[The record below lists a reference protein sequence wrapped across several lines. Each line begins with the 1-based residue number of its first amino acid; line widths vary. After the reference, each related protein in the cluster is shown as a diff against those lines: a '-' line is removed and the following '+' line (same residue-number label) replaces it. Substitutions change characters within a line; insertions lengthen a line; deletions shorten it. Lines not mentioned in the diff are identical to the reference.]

1 MSDLID
7 TIRQLAG
14 PQRHTTFARAS
25 RAAMALGARRIVET
39 GCYRGIPFDGQSTL
53 IWALIAR
60 FTGGHATAIDIS
72 TGSIAK
78 AAELLGELKQYV
90 TLVNADSLVALAGI
104 TEPIDVLYLD
114 SYDHEESNP
123 LPCQE
128 HQLKEAQIAVPKM
141 AERSIIMLDD
151 CNMPSGGKAL
161 LSDPFIRE
169 SGFTQVAKEY
179 QNIYHRGCDNLF

>member
-1 MSDLID
+1 
-7 TIRQLAG
+7 
-14 PQRHTTFARAS
+14 
-25 RAAMALGARRIVET
+25 MALGAQRIVET
-39 GCYRGIPFDGQSTL
+39 GCYRGIHFDGQSTL

-60 FTGGHATAIDIS
+60 FTGGHVVAIDIS
-72 TGSIAK
+72 PDSIAK
-78 AAELLGELKQYV
+78 ATELLKELLPFV
-90 TLVNADSLVALAGI
+90 TLVNKCSLVGLVEI

-114 SYDHEESNP
+114 SFDHEESNP

-128 HQLKEAQIAVPKM
+128 HQLAEAKIAVPKM

-151 CNMPSGGKAL
+151 CNMTSGGKAL